1 MKILG
6 ICLFF
11 ILLISCVN
19 GQNTNSITPCIEK
32 INLLPLYGNVEKCSE
47 QLEADKRFLSYCD
60 SNYPSRREA
69 AKAHVGMGWNY
80 AEKNDRDTATKRFNQ
95 AWLLDS
101 LNADAYWGLGII
113 QGSKQLY
120 EDAEKLF
127 QKSLSLNANNDKV
140 WYCLAVNNKEKYAN
154 NDSEEHKKERIQYL
168 EKALEINR
176 NLYPAIEMLRKEGEG
191 GSDVTFGPTENKS
204 KSQITKNSGGT
215 VSIIISEP

>member
-11 ILLISCVN
+11 TLLLSCVN
-19 GQNTNSITPCIEK
+19 GQNINSITPCIEK

-47 QLEADKRFLSYCD
+47 QLDADKRFLSYCD
-60 SNYPSRREA
+60 SIYHSRSEA
-69 AKAHVGMGWNY
+69 SKAHVKMGWNY
-80 AEKNDRDTATKRFNQ
+80 VEKNDRDTATKRFNQ

-101 LNADAYWGLGII
+101 LNSDAYWGLGII

-127 QKSLSLNANNDKV
+127 QKSLSLNAKNERV
-140 WYCLAVNNKEKYAN
+140 WYCLAVNNKQKYAN
-154 NDSEEHKKERIQYL
+154 NDSEEYKKKRIQYL

-176 NLYPAIEMLRKEGEG
+176 NFYPAIEMLRKEVKI
-191 GSDVTFGPTENKS
+191 GSDVTFEPTK
-204 KSQITKNSGGT
+204 K
-215 VSIIISEP
+215 

>member
-11 ILLISCVN
+11 TLLILCVN

-127 QKSLSLNANNDKV
+127 QKSLSLNAKNEKV
-140 WYCLAVNNKEKYAN
+140 WYCLAVNNK
-154 NDSEEHKKERIQYL
+154 
-168 EKALEINR
+168 
-176 NLYPAIEMLRKEGEG
+176 
-191 GSDVTFGPTENKS
+191 
-204 KSQITKNSGGT
+204 
-215 VSIIISEP
+215 